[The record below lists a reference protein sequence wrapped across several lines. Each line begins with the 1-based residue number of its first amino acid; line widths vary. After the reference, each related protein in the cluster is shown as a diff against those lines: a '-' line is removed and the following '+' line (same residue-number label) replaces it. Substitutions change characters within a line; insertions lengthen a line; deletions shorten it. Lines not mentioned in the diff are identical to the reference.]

1 MASNQLTVL
10 MYHALFDSAG
20 LCEDA
25 DPHYAVTLQS
35 FLRHLAALK
44 AAGMRAS
51 SVADIFAC
59 GGMHADRIAITFD
72 DGHAS
77 NSGAAVA
84 ITESQGTADLFINPE
99 TVGKSNYLDWTALR
113 DLAKA
118 GISVQSHGHTH
129 RYFDELSE
137 ADIEYELAVSKS
149 TIEDRLGTS
158 VTLFAPPGG
167 RLTSRVS
174 AIAERLGYRGICASQ
189 VGLWQVDGSPWNIP
203 RFAVLAT
210 TTDEQLLRWATQ
222 DRLEIAKLKMR
233 HRVLA
238 TAKQLLGN
246 RGYERLR
253 ASLLRQSET
262 AENTR

>member
-25 DPHYAVTLQS
+25 DPHYAVTWQR
-35 FLRHLAALK
+35 FLRHLATLK

-51 SVADIFAC
+51 SVVDIFAC
-59 GGMHADRIAITFD
+59 GMQADRIAMTFD

-77 NSGAAVA
+77 NSAAAVA
-84 ITESQGTADLFINPE
+84 IIESHGSADLFINPE
-99 TVGKSNYLDWTALR
+99 TVGKRNYLDWTALR
-113 DLAKA
+113 DLARA
-118 GISVQSHGHTH
+118 GISIQSHGHTH

-174 AIAERLGYRGICASQ
+174 AIAERLGYHGICSSQ
-189 VGLWQVDGSPWNIP
+189 VGLWQIDGSPWNIP
-203 RFAVLAT
+203 RLAVLAS
-210 TTDEQLLRWATQ
+210 TTDEQLLRWVTQ
-222 DRLEIAKLKMR
+222 DRLEIARLKMR
-233 HRVLA
+233 HHLLT
-238 TAKQLLGN
+238 TAKQLFGN